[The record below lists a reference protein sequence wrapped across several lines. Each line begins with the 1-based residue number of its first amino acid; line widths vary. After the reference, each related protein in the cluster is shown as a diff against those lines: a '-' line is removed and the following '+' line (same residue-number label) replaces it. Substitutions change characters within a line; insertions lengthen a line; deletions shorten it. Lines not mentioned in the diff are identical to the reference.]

1 LKFGA
6 LTVVLPS
13 GEQREFGL
21 DLASALLGRGEG
33 CTIVV
38 DDLSI
43 ARRHARVSVEA
54 GRLFLEDLGSATG
67 TFIGEERIPAHTPS
81 LVEPWHE
88 IRFGNLSA
96 FFKPPA
102 AIHSEPSAP
111 LTERPDEDTGAPRE
125 LAPSI
130 WASLSL
136 PPVPIDPGSSPA
148 VGTLL
153 VQNRG
158 NVVDELTIEVLGVP
172 KEWVRLSADKVVLVP
187 DAQAEVTVVV
197 QPPRRPDSTAGEH
210 DLSLVVTS
218 VENSRQVL
226 STSRI
231 TLVQFD
237 ETTLAL
243 HPIRSRKNF
252 RLDVENRG
260 NAAATYSLTGNDDE
274 EAFSYRFESPSSE
287 VPAGEKRSVQF
298 RVSPRKHRWFGQ
310 VGVGPYK
317 VTAAAGV
324 GGPQGAADGQLLI
337 RPTFQPYQRPAM
349 LLLVLSAI
357 TVGILAYF
365 FWPFPFWPFDRW
377 ADDALVKA
385 ATPESAYAGVH
396 MCDKGE
402 EDAKKDELARIADVK
417 PGLAPYYSQNDPAWG
432 NVEYA
437 KAKDPDFTPDWCGT
451 TIEQCGCALTSVAT
465 IMSLF
470 QVVAMPDG
478 AELNPQTVNEWFNR
492 QATKTSKGWVS
503 QGYIYGDVIWTAVN
517 QLSGEIAKARP
528 GTPTVRF
535 ARIGTGSDEEIR
547 TELQAGRFVILEVPG
562 HFIAAVGIEG
572 DKILINDPYYRDRKT
587 LNAYTGK
594 VKSSVLFETSSD
606 LSGVVIT
613 APRNVRLKVTD
624 KQGRVVGTL
633 NTGSAEDAAKGAQA
647 GIPGSSY
654 TTRAAWRDPTCVE
667 SPPPADAGTNQI
679 VLPGTREDYTVEVL
693 EVTGG
698 ATSVA
703 IHSYDQKGEFALTT
717 KDSTGGAVLA
727 VSYDPTKAGAG
738 VTVIQGGSPTPQG
751 GGSGPAGGTPTEQA
765 GGGTNGG
772 QPGAGG
778 SPGASA
784 TAPGGSVTPVPG
796 AKSPTATPT
805 PTPTPTPVVAPAIL
819 SLACTTTYTPLPKNA
834 TVSCTT
840 TVDAL
845 SEHISWTVNGVTSP
859 GGNDKASF
867 SVSGFN
873 ADLTLTIGVKSC
885 NKDVCNT
892 KSQAVK
898 VAFPTVGPAATPTP
912 GGPATPVPTGTPTAV
927 SQVTVTCLKSYPPPS
942 VSSFASISCSAIFSG
957 AYTYIIW
964 AAPGATP
971 SGEISG
977 STEFHTSA
985 DTFSGPV
992 RIPVTATVCNGPPPE
1007 PSAPDATPA
1016 PGGPCVTSAPAVVQ
1030 IHHPVVVTITHPVD
1044 AENICTGE
1052 AYAFTVVVTPD
1063 MTTSGA
1069 PPPTG
1074 LVQFYINSDP
1084 FGPPVYLGAGGVA
1097 VMTFIPSAA
1106 GPFELYATYGG
1117 SEDYL
1122 GGESGILTTAEFVS
1136 C

>member
-1 LKFGA
+1 MKFGA

-67 TFIGEERIPAHTPS
+67 TFIGEERIPPHTPS

-88 IRFGNLSA
+88 IRFGSLSA

-148 VGTLL
+148 IGTLT

-172 KEWVRLSADKVVLVP
+172 REWVRLSADKVVLVP
-187 DAQAEVTVVV
+187 DGQAEVTVVV

-218 VENSRQVL
+218 VENARQVL

-237 ETTLAL
+237 ETTVAL
-243 HPIRSRKNF
+243 HPIRSRRDF
-252 RLDVENRG
+252 RLDLENRG

-274 EAFSYRFESPSSE
+274 EAFSYNFESPSSE

-310 VGVGPYK
+310 ISVGPYK

-349 LLLVLSAI
+349 LLLILSAI

-377 ADDALVKA
+377 ADDITVKA

-402 EDAKKDELARIADVK
+402 ENAKKDELAKIADVK
-417 PGLAPYYSQNDPAWG
+417 PALAPLFSQNDPQWG

-470 QVVAMPDG
+470 QLVTMPDG
-478 AELNPQTVNEWFNR
+478 SELNPQTVNEWFNR
-492 QATKTSKGWVS
+492 QATKTNKGWVS
-503 QGYIYGDVIWTAVN
+503 QGYIYGDVVWTAVN

-535 ARIGTGSDEEIR
+535 ARIGTGSDEEIK
-547 TELQAGRFVILEVPG
+547 TELQAGRFVVLEVPG
-562 HFIAAVGIEG
+562 HFIAAVGVQG

-587 LNAYTGK
+587 LDVYAGK
-594 VKSSVLFETSSD
+594 VKSSVLFEQSSD

-633 NTGSAEDAAKGAQA
+633 NTGSPEDAAKGAQA
-647 GIPGSSY
+647 GIPGGSY

-738 VTVIQGGSPTPQG
+738 VTVIQGASPSPE
-751 GGSGPAGGTPTEQA
+751 GGTGGTGGTATEQA
-765 GGGTNGG
+765 GGGNGTG
-772 QPGAGG
+772 GAQPGAGG

-784 TAPGGSVTPVPG
+784 TTPGGSVTPVPG
-796 AKSPTATPT
+796 AKSPTVAPT

-819 SLACTTTYTPLPKNA
+819 SLACTTTFTPLPKNA

-845 SEHISWTVNGVTSP
+845 SEHIFWTVNGVTSP
-859 GGNDKASF
+859 SGNDKASF
-867 SVSGFN
+867 SVPFA
-873 ADLTLTIGVKSC
+873 ADIAVTIGVKSC

-892 KSQAVK
+892 KAQAVK
-898 VAFPTVGPAATPTP
+898 IAFPTAGPAATPTP
-912 GGPATPVPTGTPTAV
+912 GGPGTPVPTGTPSAPGD
-927 SQVTVTCLKSYPPPS
+927 VTVTCVKSYPLES
-942 VSSFASISCSAIFSG
+942 GLADISCSASFSG
-957 AYTYIIW
+957 SYTYIVW
-964 AAPGATP
+964 AAPGASP
-971 SGEISG
+971 SGETSG

-985 DTFSGPV
+985 GTFSGPV
-992 RIPVTATVCNGPPPE
+992 RILVTATVCNGPPPE

-1016 PGGPCVTSAPAVVQ
+1016 AGGPCVTSPAAVVQ
-1030 IHHPVVVTITHPVD
+1030 VHHPVVLTITHPVNSED
-1044 AENICTGE
+1044 ICTGQP
-1052 AYAFTVVVTPD
+1052 YAFTVVITPD
-1063 MTTSGA
+1063 MTTSPA
-1069 PPPTG
+1069 PAPTG
-1074 LVQFYINSDP
+1074 LVQLFNGSDP
-1084 FGPPVYLGAGGVA
+1084 FGPAFYVGASGVA
-1097 VMTFIPSAA
+1097 VLTFSPPADGLFNLHAI
-1106 GPFELYATYGG
+1106 YMG
-1117 SEDYL
+1117 SEDYMM
-1122 GGESGILTTAEFVS
+1122 GESPSRLGDFGP